1 MDPYARVV
9 VAIDALTNRVRP
21 QILHVTH
28 AKVAAKAHQ
37 LIQRRGVP
45 ITQT

>member
-9 VAIDALTNRVRP
+9 VAIDVPTNRVRP

-28 AKVAAKAHQ
+28 VKVVAKAQH

-45 ITQT
+45 ITQK